1 MNLTPYARYLIAKHE
16 DRTPEEKRRAYKR
29 DWMRRQRAKAKDENG
44 NAGRTLSAWS
54 MTEPSKV

>member
-1 MNLTPYARYLIAKHE
+1 MKLTLYARYLIAKHE